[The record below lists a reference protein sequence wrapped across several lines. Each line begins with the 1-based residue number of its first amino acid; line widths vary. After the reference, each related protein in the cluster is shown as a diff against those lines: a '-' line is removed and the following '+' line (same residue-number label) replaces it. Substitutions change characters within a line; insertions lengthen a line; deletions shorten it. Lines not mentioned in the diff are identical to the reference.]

1 MANFEVWG
9 IAELA
14 AKFESMGGSA
24 WASYPTYGLF
34 RQYLEQV
41 HGFIPTTA
49 QATQYAI
56 PANYFAEA
64 TSAAQALT
72 TQTGTAS
79 QAWSAYQA
87 AQGATSSLGAATTGS
102 SLTRA
107 AQVGSYRIPAET
119 STGFAFKP
127 AALLRIPLPTAAAA
141 IAPIAG
147 AGLGYLWYQSNPELF
162 ETVSRRLLPFA
173 YEDGY
178 IPAWGD
184 AALAAGELIG
194 KVFFPEQIVDAIIDA
209 LKDEGVVDDDGYS
222 PISGYVKDGI
232 FYEGTSRDGGTIRV
246 YAPGITAQPTYAVLP
261 PGCIGT
267 FSGSSTWVYNTTTE
281 TLPLRLY
288 DANGS
293 LFAQGPIPPGG
304 CANYDVSMTPHFK
317 SYGSSDLSE
326 GMQKTMDAYRTGEY
340 GEENVPGTFRYGPG
354 DPWVPSE
361 PLPDVVVG
369 IDSTTGD
376 PILEPG
382 YPSAMPLSPYQTPS
396 PEEQSLDDPVVDPSK
411 QIDPF
416 IQPGTTPGSDPYPS
430 PDPPGQPSPEVDP
443 SQYPE
448 GEPSP
453 EPGPSP
459 EPTPEPSPEAPITP
473 TPVPPPPSEGD
484 SPTVEMPDI
493 LPPFDAG
500 TGTGLI
506 SVYNPPP
513 STLYSFANWLW
524 VTYEDATIEKIW
536 NNPFDGIITLF
547 ELYCTPPVIGNQTI
561 KSGFLDSEISSPI
574 IDRYTE
580 INCGNIVIPEYYGNY
595 LDYSPYSKAF
605 VYLPFIGIV
614 EVEVDDIVGHAVNIT
629 YRIDCYN
636 GSCIAMITVAKN
648 NYNNLL
654 YQFSG
659 NCAVEVP
666 ITGGS
671 QASIKAAIIQATV
684 YGLGSV
690 ISGVS
695 KALST
700 PGPVGAISGIAEAG
714 IGAANAFASTLNAKS
729 SVHHSGSFGA
739 SFGALGGKIP
749 YIIIKRPIQVRVYNY
764 EAIYGFPAHA
774 AVTIGTCTGYIR
786 CREVHVT
793 SATASNEEK
802 TMIEN
807 LLKSGVIM

>member
-1 MANFEVWG
+1 MATFEIWS

-34 RQYLEQV
+34 RQFLQDV

-56 PANYFAEA
+56 PANYFKEA
-64 TSAAQALT
+64 TGAAQALS
-72 TQTGTAS
+72 TQTGSAS

-87 AQGATSSLGAATTGS
+87 AQGATSSLGAATS
-102 SLTRA
+102 STSITKA
-107 AQVGSYRIPAET
+107 AQVGSYRVPADT
-119 STGFAFKP
+119 STGYAFKP
-127 AALLRIPLPTAAAA
+127 AALLKVPLPTAAAA
-141 IAPIAG
+141 IAPIIG
-147 AGLGYLWYQSNPELF
+147 VGLGYAWYQTNPELF

-178 IPAWGD
+178 IPAWGE
-184 AALAAGELIG
+184 AALAAGELVG
-194 KVFFPEQIVDAIIDA
+194 KVFFPDSIVDAVIDA
-209 LKDEGVVDDDGYS
+209 IKDAGAADDDGFK
-222 PISGYVKDGI
+222 PITGYVKDGV
-232 FYEGTSRDGGTIRV
+232 FYEGTSRSGGTLPV
-246 YAPGITAQPTYAVLP
+246 PQPPAYTVLP
-261 PGCIGT
+261 SGCVGT
-267 FSGSSTWVYNTTTE
+267 SSGDSAWVYNTNGYDV
-281 TLPLRLY
+281 TLSVYEGGRVVGQFVVY
-288 DANGS
+288 A
-293 LFAQGPIPPGG
+293 GG
-304 CANYDVSMTPHFK
+304 CTHYYYYNGVQVVM
-317 SYGSSDLSE
+317 YGGDQMSE
-326 GMQKTMDAYRTGEY
+326 GMRKTMDAYRTGEY

-354 DPWVPSE
+354 DPWVPLE
-361 PLPDVVVG
+361 TLPDVVVG

-382 YPSAMPLSPYQTPS
+382 YPSTMPLTPYQTPS
-396 PEEQSLDDPVVDPSK
+396 PEEQNLDDPVIDPSK

-416 IQPGTTPGSDPYPS
+416 IQPGPTPGSDPYPS
-430 PDPPGQPSPEVDP
+430 PDQPGQPSPKVDP

-473 TPVPPPPSEGD
+473 TPVPPPPSTGD

-493 LPPFDAG
+493 LPPFGPGAG
-500 TGTGLI
+500 TGI
-506 SVYNPPP
+506 VSVYNPSP
-513 STLYSFANWLW
+513 SILYDFARWLW

-547 ELYCTPPVIGNQTI
+547 ELYCTPPVIGDQNI
-561 KSGFLDSEISSPI
+561 RSGFLDSRISSPI

-605 VYLPFIGIV
+605 IYLPFIGIV
-614 EVEVDDIVGHAVNIT
+614 EVEVDDIVGHAINIT

-648 NYNNLL
+648 NYSNLL

-690 ISGVS
+690 ISGVT

-700 PGPVGAISGIAEAG
+700 PGHAGVLPGMAEAG
-714 IGAANAFASTLNAKS
+714 FGAATAFASTLNAKS

-749 YIIIKRPIQVRVYNY
+749 YIIIKRPIQVQVYNY
-764 EAIYGFPAHA
+764 ETIYGFPAHA

-802 TMIEN
+802 AMIEN